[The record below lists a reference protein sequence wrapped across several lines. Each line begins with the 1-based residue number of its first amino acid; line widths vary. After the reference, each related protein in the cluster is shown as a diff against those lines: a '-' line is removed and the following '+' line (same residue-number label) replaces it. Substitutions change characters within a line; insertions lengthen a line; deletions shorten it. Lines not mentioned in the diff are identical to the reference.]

1 MESFKG
7 RRRKTG
13 DDLPCKKKN
22 LQFKKTSKHF
32 WFVLISFYNLGKK
45 KKEKKMILN
54 LVFGLYW
61 RHIKS

>member
-1 MESFKG
+1 M
-7 RRRKTG
+7 TY
-13 DDLPCKKKN
+13 LVKKKIYN
-22 LQFKKTSKHF
+22 LKKTSKHF

-45 KKEKKMILN
+45 KRKEKKMILN